1 MVRERRRG
9 LRRANLAT
17 GGWGDRNGGMVAS
30 DFVAVCK
37 GFGGVIVGVATQE
50 QFDETLE
57 GVRVDL
63 ATRGVRCVTPFYFVV
78 GQK

>member
-1 MVRERRRG
+1 
-9 LRRANLAT
+9 
-17 GGWGDRNGGMVAS
+17 
-30 DFVAVCK
+30 
-37 GFGGVIVGVATQE
+37 VIVGAGVTTQE

-63 ATRGVRCVTPFYFVV
+63 ATRGVRCVTPFYIVV

>member
-1 MVRERRRG
+1 
-9 LRRANLAT
+9 
-17 GGWGDRNGGMVAS
+17 MVAS
-30 DFVAVCK
+30 DFVAFCK
-37 GFGGVIVGVATQE
+37 GCGGVIVGAGVVTQE

-63 ATRGVRCVTPFYFVV
+63 ATRGVRCVTPFYIVV